1 MSEALSSLKKINPV
15 VVVLTLA
22 LMFVSNTVTWD
33 GSLTIERRALFFA
46 LTLALFLAAVTFEA
60 HRIVRQE
67 ELEEQAL
74 RRRLSGG

>member
-33 GSLTIERRALFFA
+33 GSLPIERRALFFF
-46 LTLALFLAAVTFEA
+46 LSLALVLAAVTFEA